1 VPRSARSVKR
11 TGRTSQQAPTVEVVI
26 EVPAGSRNKYEVDA
40 RTGRVELERV
50 IFAATRYPADYGY
63 IPATLGGDGDPLD
76 ALVLVDEPT
85 FPGCHIKCHPIALL
99 DMSDQAGGDEK
110 ILMVPAF
117 DSRTGWKDVKDV
129 PEATLKEIAHFFEV
143 YKDLDEGKFSRV
155 KGWRGGHDAVAAI
168 KAAQRRYAKGRRGT
182 RK

>member
-1 VPRSARSVKR
+1 VKA
-11 TGRTSQQAPTVEVVI
+11 QAAAPEKTPKVDVII

-40 RTGRVELERV
+40 ATGRIELERV

-63 IPATLGGDGDPLD
+63 IPETLAGDGDPLD

-85 FPGCHIKCHPIALL
+85 LPGCHIKCRPVAVLE
-99 DMSDQAGGDEK
+99 MSDQHGMDEK

-129 PEATLKEIAHFFEV
+129 PEPTLKEIAHFFEV
-143 YKDLDEGKFSRV
+143 YKDLDEGKFSKV
-155 KGWRGGHDAVAAI
+155 KGWRDGRAAVAAI
-168 KAAQRRYAKGRRGT
+168 EAGRARYAKRNGRARP
-182 RK
+182 

>member
-1 VPRSARSVKR
+1 MSGAARSTKR
-11 TGRTSQQAPTVEVVI
+11 AAQAPSGDAVEVVV

-63 IPATLGGDGDPLD
+63 IPDTLAGDGDPLD

-85 FPGCHIKCHPIALL
+85 FPGCRIRCRPIALL
-99 DMSDQAGGDEK
+99 DMSDQKGSDEK

-117 DSRTGWKDVKDV
+117 ESRTGWKDVGDV

-143 YKDLDEGKFSRV
+143 YKDLDEGSYSTV
-155 KGWRGGHDAVAAI
+155 KGWRGGDAAAVAI
-168 KAAQRRYAKGRRGT
+168 AAARRRFARRKGRQR
-182 RK
+182 